1 MQENNK
7 LNRKDLLRYCLM
19 GFLIFVLL
27 ACFVTSAIVLPIIC
41 SNRRKVASAA
51 DTVVVDSLTEQSNSN
66 YTFANITTYDKL
78 YGVFVKSD
86 FSLSSDWIENNKQ
99 YAFQFNSFDDDSL
112 NVIGSSVMLSSTTTS
127 GTVSNTIYIEFN
139 YYTPLYL
146 KGLFNIDF
154 SSGFYILR
162 FCVVDDTGTFGGKY
176 ITLAYFLD
184 SSDKAVYDSSPFGS
198 FTITDTI
205 GYSVLDSSFAGTPS
219 DISSLP
225 FIKSAT
231 VVTGE
236 LTPFLDFCYLS
247 VSDMISHAG
256 TSADDIKNAYNDG
269 YSKGISEYLYNSGL
283 VYPLNV
289 DSYVSTGGFSV
300 KNGTETYNVLSAKSV
315 ENHTNNNS
323 STVDVYSFMPYGVNG
338 NLIYTQGASPTVS
351 ADFNGTA
358 GYYGVKSSFGGNGV
372 SSVIMAGIPFS
383 LDMVFARSSSNKI
396 SGIFTNVDY
405 TILFLDKSMNPI
417 YYNSAYS
424 GDYYINNTIL
434 GMGSESN
441 GMLLSDVLT
450 SGDVHFYNFPVDVY
464 GIMLISYHNA
474 NEFAHAYSLTARF
487 LGDTKSQDAYDKG
500 FSAGVNSINKNDIF
514 NQGYTKGFNEGSA
527 DGANYSFMS
536 LIGAVIDAPISAFTG
551 MFDFTLLGVN
561 LRSFI
566 LAMLTLAIVIVLIR
580 IALGGK

>member
-7 LNRKDLLRYCLM
+7 LNRKDILRYCLM

-27 ACFVTSAIVLPIIC
+27 ACFVTSAIVLPVIC
-41 SNRRKVASAA
+41 TNRRKVASAYSA
-51 DTVVVDSLTEQSNSN
+51 TYEGVLQQASSQYTLRNIPTDVTQLCAVFFNLESFPDFSTWDLPYDSTQLFKFTYNGSPDNQCEATVVRLSPASANEQFGVNPTSDIYMFSLEAVTDTYFMSVYASLDDALLLAEVIQESMINAPFNLSYVSGYGHTIVNFTSFTVNS
-66 YTFANITTYDKL
+66 TYLDKL
-78 YGVFVKSD
+78 VPWV
-86 FSLSSDWIENNKQ
+86 SLSSRFEN
-99 YAFQFNSFDDDSL
+99 A
-112 NVIGSSVMLSSTTTS
+112 
-127 GTVSNTIYIEFN
+127 
-139 YYTPLYL
+139 
-146 KGLFNIDF
+146 
-154 SSGFYILR
+154 
-162 FCVVDDTGTFGGKY
+162 GG
-176 ITLAYFLD
+176 
-184 SSDKAVYDSSPFGS
+184 
-198 FTITDTI
+198 
-205 GYSVLDSSFAGTPS
+205 
-219 DISSLP
+219 
-225 FIKSAT
+225 
-231 VVTGE
+231 
-236 LTPFLDFCYLS
+236 
-247 VSDMISHAG
+247 G
-256 TSADDIKNAYNDG
+256 TSDDDIKNAYNNG
-269 YSKGISEYLYNSGL
+269 YSKGISDYLYNSGL

-289 DSYVSTGGFSV
+289 DTYVSTGGFSV
-300 KNGTETYNVLSAKSV
+300 KNGAETHNILSAKSV

-323 STVDVYSFMPYGVNG
+323 STVDIYSFMPYGVNG
-338 NLIYTQGASPTVS
+338 NLIYTQGSAPTVS

-358 GYYGVKSSFGGNGV
+358 GYYGVKSSFAANGV
-372 SSVIMAGIPFS
+372 SNVIKAGTPFS
-383 LDMVFARSSSNKI
+383 LDMAFARSSSNKI
-396 SGIFTNVDY
+396 SGVFTNVDY

-474 NEFAHAYSLTARF
+474 NEIAHSYSLTARF
-487 LGDTKSQDAYDKG
+487 LGDTKSQEAYDNG

-514 NQGYTKGFNEGSA
+514 NQGYTKGFSEGSA
-527 DGANYSFMS
+527 EGSNYTFMS
-536 LIGAVIDAPISAFTG
+536 LLGAVIDAPISAFTG

>member
-1 MQENNK
+1 MNENNK
-7 LNRKDLLRYCLM
+7 INCKAILRYCFM

-27 ACFVTSAIVLPIIC
+27 ACLVTSAIVLPVIC
-41 SNRRKVASAA
+41 TNRRNVAYAA
-51 DTVVVDSLTEQSNSN
+51 DDVVVDSFQSQANSD
-66 YTFANITTYDKL
+66 YTLLNIAQYTSL
-78 YGVFVKSD
+78 YGVFFNKAFNLTYEDCVANSSFFSSMEDERLIQLTISAASTPVGNDATFKFFPMIMTQAYFQEMGGQGTLSAPVYYVECSFGDIRGDLSPLLFAYTVASNDEDFNKVSAIPLVPFYTKTVNYAFYDFVTSSSNSSVTYGSFVPSVTGMSSDVLNFWSD
-86 FSLSSDWIENNKQ
+86 F
-99 YAFQFNSFDDDSL
+99 
-112 NVIGSSVMLSSTTTS
+112 
-127 GTVSNTIYIEFN
+127 
-139 YYTPLYL
+139 LYL
-146 KGLFNIDF
+146 
-154 SSGFYILR
+154 
-162 FCVVDDTGTFGGKY
+162 
-176 ITLAYFLD
+176 
-184 SSDKAVYDSSPFGS
+184 
-198 FTITDTI
+198 
-205 GYSVLDSSFAGTPS
+205 
-219 DISSLP
+219 SLP
-225 FIKSAT
+225 SIGA
-231 VVTGE
+231 GG
-236 LTPFLDFCYLS
+236 
-247 VSDMISHAG
+247 G
-256 TSADDIKNAYNDG
+256 TSEDDIKNAYNDG

-289 DSYVSTGGFSV
+289 DTYVSTGGFSV
-300 KNGTETYNVLSAKSV
+300 KNGAETHNILSAKFV

-323 STVDVYSFMPYGVNG
+323 STVDAYSFMPYGVNG
-338 NLIYTQGASPTVS
+338 NLIYTQGAAPTVS

-358 GYYGVKSSFGGNGV
+358 GYYGVKSSFAANGV
-372 SSVIMAGIPFS
+372 SNVIKAGTPFS
-383 LDMVFARSSSNKI
+383 LDMAFARSSSNKI
-396 SGIFTNVDY
+396 SGVYTNVDY

-417 YYNSAYS
+417 FYNSSYS

-487 LGDTKSQDAYDKG
+487 LGDTKSQEAYDNG

-514 NQGYTKGFNEGSA
+514 NQGYTKGFSEGSA
-527 DGANYSFMS
+527 EGSNYSFMS

-551 MFDFTLLGVN
+551 LFDFTLLGVN

>member
-1 MQENNK
+1 MSENNK
-7 LNRKDLLRYCLM
+7 LNFKSILRFCLI
-19 GFLIFVLL
+19 GFLVFVLL
-27 ACFVTSAIVLPIIC
+27 AFLVTSAIVLPIIC
-41 SNRRKVASAA
+41 TNRRNVASAA
-51 DTVVVDSLTEQSNSN
+51 YTQDNLLYVQKNQSMSGMTLTN
-66 YTFANITTYDKL
+66 YTLSDCHF
-78 YGVFVKSD
+78 VFFNTGFKYD
-86 FSLSSDWIENNKQ
+86 FSALNSVGTHELFRYTFTYENILYKCMYSLQVMPASSLGLQSTNNAGVLNIRFAENSKPDDDREITPFYVKYVFFDDVDKNNAQ
-99 YAFQFNSFDDDSL
+99 GFGSLVFNDYIDITSVGSFDYNIITFESFTYNTSL
-112 NVIGSSVMLSSTTTS
+112 DWLPSAISMSSTFAPGGS
-127 GTVSNTIYIEFN
+127 
-139 YYTPLYL
+139 
-146 KGLFNIDF
+146 F
-154 SSGFYILR
+154 S
-162 FCVVDDTGTFGGKY
+162 VDD
-176 ITLAYFLD
+176 IN
-184 SSDKAVYDSSPFGS
+184 
-198 FTITDTI
+198 
-205 GYSVLDSSFAGTPS
+205 
-219 DISSLP
+219 
-225 FIKSAT
+225 
-231 VVTGE
+231 
-236 LTPFLDFCYLS
+236 
-247 VSDMISHAG
+247 
-256 TSADDIKNAYNDG
+256 NAYNDG

-300 KNGTETYNVLSAKSV
+300 KDGADTYNILTAKSV

-338 NLIYTQGASPTVS
+338 NLIYTQGAAPTVS

-358 GYYGVKSSFGGNGV
+358 GFYGVKSSFGGNGV
-372 SSVIMAGIPFS
+372 SSVIKAGTPFS
-383 LDMVFARSSSNKI
+383 LDMAFARSSSNKI
-396 SGIFTNVDY
+396 SGIYTYVDY

-417 YYNSAYS
+417 YYNSVYS

-464 GIMLISYHNA
+464 GIMIISYHNA

-487 LGDTKSQDAYDKG
+487 LGDSKSQEAYDNG

-514 NQGYTKGFNEGSA
+514 NQGYTKGFSVGSAEGS
-527 DGANYSFMS
+527 NYTFMS
-536 LIGAVIDAPISAFTG
+536 LLGAVIDAPISAFTG